1 MDHTY
6 SARMASREEEL
17 STAAALVSLSGKKE
31 GAVLMHL
38 PSVRVENHIL
48 QSHSEARKQLF
59 RSLLT
64 TEVQTH
70 SVPPSPMLHSL
81 LSKTNMRLNKN
92 ERKNP
97 SAIGG
102 RQQVKNNFPEKL
114 FDILQ
119 NSQHDDVLRWL
130 PGGDAFIIMNNHLFV
145 SEILATYFKR
155 CQFTSFTRKLIRWGF
170 QRLSKRGVLMGAYSH
185 KLFRRNNRNLCK
197 IMSCKVNNDMETDER
212 IMSAAKSAS
221 LGNRIMR
228 DKRPVCSKN
237 GFARPRVEATMQNNE
252 VPYSSMRTQIRL
264 FSKRRRYRQRIIQV
278 LESQQRTL
286 LNMTLNT
293 NTRTT
298 SNLFSQMNSI
308 DQPNLQA
315 ERVIEAAYRV
325 LDRGNAI
332 SNKASIIPRDFD
344 ASSPLLPMKATYNSY
359 TCESMLIMASRHP
372 IQKKPKVM
380 KGKGDNGSLLPEIHF
395 VNS

>member
-31 GAVLMHL
+31 GGVLMHL
-38 PSVRVENHIL
+38 PRVRVENHIL
-48 QSHSEARKQLF
+48 QSYSEARKQLF

-64 TEVQTH
+64 TEVETH

-81 LSKTNMRLNKN
+81 LSKANMRLVNKN

-130 PGGDAFIIMNNHLFV
+130 PGGNAFIIMNNHLFA
-145 SEILATYFKR
+145 SEILPTYFKR

-170 QRLSKRGVLMGAYSH
+170 QRISKPGVLMGAYSH

-212 IMSAAKSAS
+212 VMSAAKSAS

-228 DKRPVCSKN
+228 DKRPVCSEN
-237 GFARPRVEATMQNNE
+237 GFARPRVDATMQNNE
-252 VPYSSMRTQIRL
+252 VSYSSMKTQIRL
-264 FSKRRRYRQRIIQV
+264 FSKRRRYRHRIIQV
-278 LESQQRTL
+278 LEAQQRTL

-293 NTRTT
+293 RNTRTT

-344 ASSPLLPMKATYNSY
+344 ASSPLLPMKAPYNSY

-372 IQKKPKVM
+372 IRKKAKSD
-380 KGKGDNGSLLPEIHF
+380 KRQRR
-395 VNS
+395 